1 MTVPLPFPGQG
12 DAALRWPTDLVVAE
26 LTRLIDATARD
37 GLPAEALDLLAQE
50 VTHFLGEA
58 FADEGVLHEWKAA
71 LATAAWSDG
80 TLPAD
85 AQTRW
90 LTDLREAVTTAAPPR
105 PAYWTRRGGDEARP
119 LGLRETAA
127 AVAGTVAELERAGYL
142 AWAFG
147 QNCVDRYLE
156 GELGTDP
163 GARMHEVLGRPGL
176 WPIATRHPSY
186 SVDDLADVIEF
197 LADHVRRPTRSY
209 RHDYADCGL
218 HFSEFHAERGAQ
230 LYRARINAVL
240 ERSGLGLE
248 LAGNGRLRTVAPP
261 GLGALVG
268 ASLTG
273 PAVHA
278 ADEEELRH
286 AVRRFQARGAGDLD
300 RRHAVIALA
309 GILERRRGLVSDHLL
324 SKDAGSLFHIANS
337 YGIRHQKA
345 DQRTEY
351 DPGLYLEWVFYLFLS
366 VIHLTDRIAAGQREG
381 DPGAHPPDGAPS

>member
-1 MTVPLPFPGQG
+1 MTLPFSGKG
-12 DAALRWPTDLVVAE
+12 DTPLWWPTDLVVAE

-37 GLPAEALDLLAQE
+37 RLSPEALDLLAQE

-58 FADEGVLHEWKAA
+58 FGGEGVLQEWTAVLAA
-71 LATAAWSDG
+71 AVWSDG
-80 TLPAD
+80 TPSAD
-85 AQTRW
+85 AYTRW
-90 LTDLREAVTTAAPPR
+90 LTDLRAAVVTGDEWPPR
-105 PAYWTRRGGDEARP
+105 LAYWTRRGGGEARP
-119 LGLRETAA
+119 LGLRATAA
-127 AVAGTVAELERAGYL
+127 AIAEAVTELERSGYL
-142 AWAFG
+142 VWAFG
-147 QNCVDRYLE
+147 QNCVDRHLE

-163 GARMHEVLGRPGL
+163 AAAMHQVLGRTGL
-176 WPIATRHPSY
+176 WPITRHPSY

-209 RHDYADCGL
+209 RHDHADCGL
-218 HFSEFHAERGAQ
+218 HFSGFDAERGAQ
-230 LYRARINAVL
+230 LFRARINAVL
-240 ERSGLGLE
+240 GKSELGLE

-261 GLGALVG
+261 GLGDLVD
-268 ASLTG
+268 ASMTG
-273 PAVHA
+273 PAVHS

-366 VIHLTDRIAAGQREG
+366 VIHLTDRIVARQRKG
-381 DPGAHPPDGAPS
+381 DPGANPPDGG